1 MTKKELVK
9 DMTDL
14 EKLRLLD
21 ILLKE
26 FDILDYVNE
35 IQFDVELNDD
45 DRSLVNKILNERWYK
60 VFEDKKQRRKLKMTR
75 EDKYKLIEL
84 LEGYRNERILELA
97 RDYNLTERE
106 IRAKLCREPE
116 EVYEMDDGDRFLEGI
131 DIVLSVLD

>member
-35 IQFDVELNDD
+35 IQFDVELDDD

-60 VFEDKKQRRKLKMTR
+60 VFEDKKQRRKQKMTR

-84 LEGYRNERILELA
+84 LEGYRNERISELA

>member
-35 IQFDVELNDD
+35 IQFDVELDD
-45 DRSLVNKILNERWYK
+45 NDRSLVNKILKER
-60 VFEDKKQRRKLKMTR
+60 
-75 EDKYKLIEL
+75 
-84 LEGYRNERILELA
+84 
-97 RDYNLTERE
+97 
-106 IRAKLCREPE
+106 
-116 EVYEMDDGDRFLEGI
+116 
-131 DIVLSVLD
+131 

>member
-35 IQFDVELNDD
+35 IQFDVELDDD

-60 VFEDKKQRRKLKMTR
+60 VFEDKKQRRKQKMTR

>member
-35 IQFDVELNDD
+35 IQFDVELDDD

-60 VFEDKKQRRKLKMTR
+60 VFEDKKQRRKQKMTR

-84 LEGYRNERILELA
+84 LEGYRNERISELA
-97 RDYNLTERE
+97 KDYNLTERE